1 MDGFERAPGDG
12 GGLGSQRVGLLPA
25 TEQQPETGSDLRFP
39 VMLGAALTCCD
50 LGVGSPGMLLFSRAA
65 AHPRAVRSALRVS
78 HLEA

>member
-12 GGLGSQRVGLLPA
+12 EGLGSQSRTPPSDRTA
-25 TEQQPETGSDLRFP
+25 ARKGSDLRFP
-39 VMLGAALTCCD
+39 VTLGAALTCRE